1 MNSDYL
7 PLDSLGL
14 TFSSGQSFNS
24 MPVQCTELIVL
35 NDDILEDNETISVRL
50 SSKSDQVIITPS
62 REEAEVIIREDD
74 TDSK

>member
-1 MNSDYL
+1 
-7 PLDSLGL
+7 
-14 TFSSGQSFNS
+14 